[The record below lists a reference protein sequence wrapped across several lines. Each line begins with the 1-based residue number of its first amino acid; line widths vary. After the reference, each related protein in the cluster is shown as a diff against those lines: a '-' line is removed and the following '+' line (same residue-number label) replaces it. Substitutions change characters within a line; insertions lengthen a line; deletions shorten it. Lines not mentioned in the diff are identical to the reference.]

1 VKLIAGLGNPG
12 PRYAGSRHNVGYA
25 VADELARRWTADL
38 SRHATRFEGLLG
50 EAAVGGERVYL
61 LKPTTFMN
69 LSGRSVAAVTRFYRL
84 APADVLVV
92 FDDLDLPPGRVRLR
106 AGGSAGGPRGMEDVI
121 RHLGTDQVARVRI
134 GIGRVHRAATV
145 DYVLSSFA
153 PEEREPITRA
163 VAEAASAA
171 EAWVRRGIT
180 AAMNEFNR
188 RGSEPT
194 PPGDAAGPAAEG
206 ERV

>member
-1 VKLIAGLGNPG
+1 VTLIAGLGNPG
-12 PRYAGSRHNVGYA
+12 PREAGS
-25 VADELARRWTADL
+25 
-38 SRHATRFEGLLG
+38 LG
-50 EAAVGGERVYL
+50 GV
-61 LKPTTFMN
+61 
-69 LSGRSVAAVTRFYRL
+69 
-84 APADVLVV
+84 
-92 FDDLDLPPGRVRLR
+92 DDLDLPPGRVRLR
-106 AGGSAGGPRGMEDVI
+106 AGGSAGGHRGMEDVI

-206 ERV
+206 ARG